1 MAIDKKLKIAVLA
14 VQGAFIEHE
23 KMLEKLSAECVELR
37 QAADCEQEFD
47 GLVLPGGE
55 STVQNKLLRELGMY
69 DILKAKID
77 AGLPV
82 LATCAGMILLAD
94 TIGNDD
100 MRCFGTLPVTVRR
113 NAYGRQLGSFSGV
126 HDIDGIG
133 PFEMRFIRAPYVE
146 KINEGSVNISADA
159 AAPAAGQDEANAGA
173 GGLRVLAVVEDR
185 IVGVEYKNQIALAF
199 HPELTDD
206 TRIHEK
212 FLKLCS

>member
-1 MAIDKKLKIAVLA
+1 MAVSDSEKKLKIAVLA

-23 KMLEKLSAECVELR
+23 KMLEQLGAECIELR
-37 QAADCEQEFD
+37 QAADCEQDFD

-82 LATCAGMILLAD
+82 LATCAGMILLSE

-100 MRCFGTLPVTVRR
+100 MRCFGTLPVTLRR
-113 NAYGRQLGSFSGV
+113 NAYGRQLGSFSGI
-126 HDIDGIG
+126 HDIAGIG

-146 KINEGSVNISADA
+146 KINESASA
-159 AAPAAGQDEANAGA
+159 SAPADEKAAGSDSVHILGT
-173 GGLRVLAVVEDR
+173 VENR

-212 FLKLCS
+212 FLKLCA

>member
-1 MAIDKKLKIAVLA
+1 MAVSDSEKKLKIAVLA

-23 KMLEKLSAECVELR
+23 KMLEQLGAECIELR
-37 QAADCEQEFD
+37 QAADCEQDFD

-113 NAYGRQLGSFSGV
+113 NAYGRQLGSFSGM
-126 HDIDGIG
+126 HDVAGIG
-133 PFEMRFIRAPYVE
+133 EFEMRFIRAPYVE
-146 KINEGSVNISADA
+146 KINESASA
-159 AAPAAGQDEANAGA
+159 SAPADEKAAGSNSVHILGT
-173 GGLRVLAVVEDR
+173 VENR

-212 FLKLCS
+212 FLKLCA

>member
-1 MAIDKKLKIAVLA
+1 MAVSYSEKKLKIAVLA

-23 KMLEKLSAECVELR
+23 KMLEQLGAECIELR
-37 QAADCEQEFD
+37 QAADCEQDFD

-55 STVQNKLLRELGMY
+55 STVQNKLLRELCMY

-113 NAYGRQLGSFSGV
+113 NAYGRQLGSFSGM
-126 HDIDGIG
+126 HDVAGIG
-133 PFEMRFIRAPYVE
+133 EFEMRFIRAPYVE
-146 KINEGSVNISADA
+146 KINESASA
-159 AAPAAGQDEANAGA
+159 SAPADEKAASSDSVHILGT
-173 GGLRVLAVVEDR
+173 VENR

-212 FLKLCS
+212 FLKLCA

>member
-1 MAIDKKLKIAVLA
+1 MAVSDSEKKLKIAVLA

-23 KMLEKLSAECVELR
+23 KMLEQLGAECIELR
-37 QAADCEQEFD
+37 QAADCEQDFD

-113 NAYGRQLGSFSGV
+113 NAYGRQLGSFSGI
-126 HDIDGIG
+126 HDIAGIG

-146 KINEGSVNISADA
+146 KINESASA
-159 AAPAAGQDEANAGA
+159 SAPADEKAAGSDSVHILGT
-173 GGLRVLAVVEDR
+173 VENR

-212 FLKLCS
+212 FLKLCA

>member
-1 MAIDKKLKIAVLA
+1 MAVNKKLRIAVLA

-23 KMLEKLSAECVELR
+23 KMLERLGAECIELR
-37 QAADCEQEFD
+37 QAADCEQDFD

-69 DILKAKID
+69 DTLKAKID

-82 LATCAGMILLAD
+82 LATCAGMILLAE

-126 HDIDGIG
+126 HDIAGIG

-146 KINEGSVNISADA
+146 KINKSAA
-159 AAPAAGQDEANAGA
+159 EAAPAVVQDEAADTDSVHILGI
-173 GGLRVLAVVEDR
+173 VEDR

-212 FLKLCS
+212 FLKLCA